1 VVKVVA
7 LTETKLADL
16 WREVKDQDADDFWG
30 DLKEETLGIVR
41 ALIESHLEAEMVE
54 RLGARVYQ
62 RNPDRCGWRNGH
74 YKRDVLIA
82 MGLITDLNVPRA
94 RQRAGQSELLQAYKK
109 DQGQLKGL
117 IREAFLAGVSTRRV
131 GEVLQPVIGK
141 AISAS
146 TVSTITSA
154 LDGEVAAFLS
164 RRIADEFA
172 YLLLDGIT
180 LKVKAAQGVQ
190 KKLVLTAYGI
200 TKEGKRQIIAF
211 RIASSESEAEWEAF
225 LNDLYRRGLEGN
237 ALKLVATDG
246 CPGLHK
252 ALDTVY
258 PYVDRQLCWVHK
270 MRNLVKRVPKAIQKK
285 CLAGAKKIYLADN
298 RREAIACFKMWAAEW
313 RGQVPEAVGCIEKD
327 LEQLLAFMSCPKGD
341 WRKVRTTN
349 AIERSFREVRRRI
362 RPMSCFNNNASC
374 RRILYGVF
382 SHLNKRWEERLIL
395 HN

>member
-1 VVKVVA
+1 VVKVAA

-16 WREVKDQDADDFWG
+16 WRQVKDQDADDFWG
-30 DLKEETLGIVR
+30 DLKQETLGLVR
-41 ALIESHLEAEMVE
+41 VLIESHLETEMVE

-74 YKRDVLIA
+74 YKRDLLIE
-82 MGLITDLNVPRA
+82 MGLITDVHVPRA
-94 RQRAGQSELLQAYKK
+94 RQSAGQSELLEAYKK
-109 DQGQLKGL
+109 EQGQLKGL

-131 GEVLQPVIGK
+131 GEVLEPVIGK

-146 TVSTITSA
+146 TVSTIISA
-154 LDGEVAAFLS
+154 LDREVAAFLA
-164 RRIADEFA
+164 RPIADEFV
-172 YLLLDGIT
+172 YLLLDGIV

-200 TKEGKRQIIAF
+200 TKEGKRRIISF
-211 RIASSESEAEWEAF
+211 RIASSESEAEWESF
-225 LNDLYRRGLEGN
+225 LNDLYRRGLEGQ
-237 ALKLVATDG
+237 ALMLVVTDG

-270 MRNLVKRVPKAIQKK
+270 MRNVTKRVPKAIQKE
-285 CLAGAKKIYLADN
+285 CLAGAKKIYKADN
-298 RREAIACFKMWAAEW
+298 KREAVACFKEWAAKW
-313 RGQVPEAVGCIEKD
+313 RGQVPEAVACIERD
-327 LEQLLAFMSCPKGD
+327 LEHLLAFMSCPKED

-349 AIERSFREVRRRI
+349 AIERSFREVRRRV

-382 SHLNKRWEERLIL
+382 SHLNKRWEERLFL

>member
-1 VVKVVA
+1 MAKVTA

-30 DLKEETLGIVR
+30 DLKEETLGIAK
-41 ALIESHLEAEMVE
+41 ALIETHLEAEMVE
-54 RLGARVYQ
+54 RLGANRYK

-74 YKRDVLIA
+74 YKRDVLIE
-82 MGLITDLNVPRA
+82 MGLISDLRVPRA
-94 RQRAGQSELLQAYKK
+94 RKAEGQSHLLEAYKK
-109 DQGQLKGL
+109 EQGRLKQLVRGV
-117 IREAFLAGVSTRRV
+117 FLGGVSTRQV
-131 GEVLQPVIGK
+131 GQVLEPVLGK

-146 TVSTITSA
+146 SVSAITSA
-154 LDGEVAAFLS
+154 LDREVAAFLS
-164 RRIADEFA
+164 SRIADEFD

-180 LKVKAAQGVQ
+180 LKVKTAQGVQ

-200 TKEGKRQIIAF
+200 TGEGKRRIISF
-211 RIASSESEAEWEAF
+211 RIANSESEAEWEAF

-237 ALKLVATDG
+237 ALKLVVTDG

-270 MRNLVKRVPKAIQKK
+270 MRNLTKRVPKAIQQE

-298 RREAIACFKMWAAEW
+298 RREAIRAFKNWAGQW
-313 RGQVPEAVGCIEKD
+313 RGQVPEAVACIERD
-327 LEQLLAFMSCPKGD
+327 LEQLLAFMSCPKED

-374 RRILYGVF
+374 RRIFYGVF
-382 SHLNKRWEERLIL
+382 SHLNKRWEDRLIL

>member
-1 VVKVVA
+1 MAKVLP

-30 DLKEETLGIVR
+30 DLKAETLRIAK
-41 ALIESHLEAEMVE
+41 ALIESHLEAEMVH

-74 YKRDVLIA
+74 YNRSLMIET
-82 MGLITDLNVPRA
+82 GLITDLHVPKA
-94 RQRAGQSELLQAYKK
+94 RQRVGQSELLQAYKRE
-109 DQGQLKGL
+109 QGQLKGL

-131 GEVLQPVIGK
+131 GEVLQPVLGK

-146 TVSTITSA
+146 TVSTITAA
-154 LDGEVAAFLS
+154 LDREVAAFLAHP
-164 RRIADEFA
+164 IADKYA

-180 LKVKAAQGVQ
+180 LKVKVAQGVR
-190 KKLVLTAYGI
+190 KKLVLVAYGI
-200 TKEGKRQIIAF
+200 TNEGHRRIISF
-211 RIASSESEAEWEAF
+211 RIARSESEAEWEAF
-225 LNDLYRRGLEGN
+225 LNDLYRRGLHGQ
-237 ALKLVATDG
+237 ALKLVVTDG
-246 CPGLHK
+246 CPGLRK

-270 MRNLVKRVPKAIQKK
+270 MRNVAKRVPKAMQKE
-285 CLAGAKKIYLADN
+285 CLAGARKIYLAEN
-298 RREAIACFKMWAAEW
+298 RREAICCFKQWAAQW
-313 RGQVPEAVGCIEKD
+313 RGRVPEAVSCIEKD
-327 LEQLLAFMSCPKGD
+327 LEDLLAFMNCPKED
-341 WRKVRTTN
+341 WRKIRTTN

-362 RPMSCFNNNASC
+362 RPMSCFNNDASC